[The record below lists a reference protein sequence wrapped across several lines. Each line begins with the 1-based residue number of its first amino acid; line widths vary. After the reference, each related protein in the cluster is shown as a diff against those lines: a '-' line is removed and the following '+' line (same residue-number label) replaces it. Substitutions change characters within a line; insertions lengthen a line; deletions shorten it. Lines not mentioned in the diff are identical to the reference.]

1 MGLILPATF
10 VAVNSY
16 FRVKRSQAVGL
27 AMAGT
32 SAGQMLMPQV
42 VRFLLDEYG
51 YRGTTLILGGLCF
64 NGLVGALLFQ
74 VLHMTFF
81 FCSLTNRSFS
91 QCNGI

>member
-1 MGLILPATF
+1 MGLIMPSTF

-16 FRVKRSQAVGL
+16 FRVRRSQAVGL

-51 YRGTTLILGGLCF
+51 YRGTTLILGALCF
-64 NGLVGALLFQ
+64 NGLIGALLFQ
-74 VLHMTFF
+74 VPSTLGFILRNLNSV
-81 FCSLTNRSFS
+81 C
-91 QCNGI
+91 G